1 MRARIGSC
9 APPFPY
15 RLSPNS
21 GKTKGSHR
29 EAPPSE
35 RIRARGS
42 QPLATPNP
50 PGAWRADETSSPG
63 STARLLQ
70 CTLPTSA
77 ALAIAADASPTLG
90 GLARLLGRT
99 LERAGGNRQ
108 IPARR
113 LAGRV

>member
-9 APPFPY
+9 ALPFPY
-15 RLSPNS
+15 RLSRDC
-21 GKTKGSHR
+21 GKTKGSAR
-29 EAPPSE
+29 EVPPSE
-35 RIRARGS
+35 RIRARRS

-70 CTLPTSA
+70 RTLPTSA
-77 ALAIAADASPTLG
+77 AVAIVADASPSLRD
-90 GLARLLGRT
+90 LARRLGRA

-108 IPARR
+108 IAARR